1 MGIYA
6 KVNGEWKSVDGES
19 QGLEGI
25 PGWSIISNVKG
36 AGTKFEYTDKGVEWS
51 VFEWHS
57 KLINVNGAP
66 KDGSVDITEGIVD
79 TLVVGGGQRAG
90 TSASGG
96 SVNLG
101 EMVLDGGTYDFVIA
115 EGMQV
120 IGSGDSTWIE
130 RNGEV
135 IIVSPGGAGS
145 YNRGAGALAPG
156 QIPTPVISSITG
168 EPKEYG
174 AGYSVAPAGMG
185 HRGSG
190 YTADNTASGGNV
202 TFRIP
207 KSFDNSNLPGS
218 EAGVDFNI
226 STSRQALR
234 ETAVEKVKTNRKR
247 K

>member
-36 AGTKFEYTDKGVEWS
+36 TGTKFEYTDDKGVEWS

-57 KLINVNGAP
+57 KVIND

-79 TLVVGGGQRAG
+79 TLVVGGGERTA
-90 TSASGG
+90 TAASGG
-96 SVNLG
+96 SVNVG
-101 EMVLDGGTYDFVIA
+101 EMVLEGGTYDFVIA
-115 EGMQV
+115 EGMQGG
-120 IGSGDSTWIE
+120 GSGDSTWIE
-130 RNGEV
+130 YNGEI

-145 YNRGAGALAPG
+145 YNRGAGAITKG

-174 AGYSVAPAGMG
+174 AGYSLAPSNKG

-190 YTADNTASGGNV
+190 YTANNTASGGNV

-207 KSFDNSNLPGS
+207 KSSDNSGLPGS
-218 EAGVDFNI
+218 EAGVDFDI
-226 STSRQALR
+226 PTTRQALK
-234 ETAVEKVKTNRKR
+234 ETVVEKVKTNRKR